1 MTEVR
6 FYDKVEDGLL
16 RFAVIIAR
24 SGDKWVFC
32 KHRERNTYEVPGGHR
47 EPGENID
54 DTARRELYEETG
66 ALRYTLQPIC
76 VYSVTAPDNFDG
88 QESFGML
95 YYAQIEEFE
104 PELHSEIEKIILTAE
119 LPECW
124 TYPEI
129 QPKLLAELERRRI
142 LNNIRFEKLTPL
154 MADDFL
160 HYFENEAFPEND
172 SRSCCFCLESHLPNE
187 SEYTAIEDRRE
198 KARELILKGIMTGYL
213 IYDNNHVIGWC
224 NTGDKTDYLPIY
236 ENDEFRTDDERGKVK
251 VLYCIDIAPNY
262 QGKGIANIIME
273 KVLSDAKEEGY
284 SYVEGYPFVDTDFV
298 WQYHGPVRLYEK
310 YGFEMYGKKS
320 WFYIMRKA
328 L

>member
-6 FYDKVEDGLL
+6 FYDKVEDSLL

-47 EPGENID
+47 EPGEDID

-104 PELHSEIEKIILTAE
+104 LELHSEIEKIILTAE

-129 QPKLLAELERRRI
+129 QPKLLEELERRGI
-142 LNNIRFEKLTPL
+142 L
-154 MADDFL
+154 
-160 HYFENEAFPEND
+160 
-172 SRSCCFCLESHLPNE
+172 
-187 SEYTAIEDRRE
+187 
-198 KARELILKGIMTGYL
+198 
-213 IYDNNHVIGWC
+213 
-224 NTGDKTDYLPIY
+224 
-236 ENDEFRTDDERGKVK
+236 
-251 VLYCIDIAPNY
+251 
-262 QGKGIANIIME
+262 
-273 KVLSDAKEEGY
+273 
-284 SYVEGYPFVDTDFV
+284 
-298 WQYHGPVRLYEK
+298 
-310 YGFEMYGKKS
+310 
-320 WFYIMRKA
+320 
-328 L
+328 